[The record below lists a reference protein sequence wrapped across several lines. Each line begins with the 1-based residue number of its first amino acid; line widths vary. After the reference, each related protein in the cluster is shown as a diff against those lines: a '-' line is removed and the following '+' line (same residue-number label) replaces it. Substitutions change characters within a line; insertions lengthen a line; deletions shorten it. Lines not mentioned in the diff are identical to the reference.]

1 MTLKLQEQEIP
12 FGSPESV
19 NYFVPHSDKLF
30 VATPAALESF
40 TRAELIEC
48 LCTLQQLAKEKG
60 GIDYLQVF
68 IDETRGKLWL
78 LEDGEGGAITAM
90 LPSDY

>member
-1 MTLKLQEQEIP
+1 MPLTLQEQEIP

-19 NYFVPHSDKLF
+19 NYFSPSNDKPF
-30 VATPAALESF
+30 VATPAALEKF
-40 TRAELIEC
+40 TRDELISC

-68 IDETRGKLWL
+68 VDEMRGKLWF
-78 LEDGEGGAITAM
+78 LEDGDGGAITAM